1 MRVPPVMRIY
11 EACSERS
18 ESKGHAVDG
27 FTKANMEWVT
37 PKDGA
42 LPSVVFL
49 SFVMGERDIC

>member
-11 EACSERS
+11 EE
-18 ESKGHAVDG
+18 GHAVDR

-37 PKDGA
+37 PRDGA

-49 SFVMGERDIC
+49 PFVMGERDIC